1 MSDNIKP
8 AGYDYDGKPYFKED
22 NSNASLTAAEQSL
35 PPPPPMLT
43 TPAPPLAPANE
54 PVTETVV
61 NEPIAETVVNEP
73 EPIPE
78 AAVNEPVAEA
88 AVNEP
93 VTEAAATAPTA
104 ISNLSNDINLN
115 ISAMIEP
122 NKPAKIG
129 EIKTNEH
136 SLKFSPEIDLVNP
149 TAALD
154 RLSAGIKKI
163 INANAGDPLI
173 LDEAYAPPAPQVTR
187 VQKAKNVVKNAFKG
201 VSGLF
206 NRTNKVA
213 QEPIDDSVRNAMQ
226 PGGRRGHTKKNRKHR
241 ITKSNRKKVRPSR
254 RR

>member
-1 MSDNIKP
+1 MSVNNPGEP
-8 AGYDYDGKPYFKED
+8 AGYDSDGKPYYKE
-22 NSNASLTAAEQSL
+22 NGSNADMAMAEPFL
-35 PPPPPMLT
+35 PPPPPLPT
-43 TPAPPLAPANE
+43 TPAPPLAPD
-54 PVTETVV
+54 
-61 NEPIAETVVNEP
+61 
-73 EPIPE
+73 
-78 AAVNEPVAEA
+78 NEPVAEA
-88 AVNEP
+88 AVNEE
-93 VTEAAATAPTA
+93 VTESAVNEPVVPATG
-104 ISNLSNDINLN
+104 SNDINLN
-115 ISAMIEP
+115 ISAMIES

-173 LDEAYAPPAPQVTR
+173 LDEAYAPPAPKPTYGQR
-187 VQKAKNVVKNAFKG
+187 AKNALKG
-201 VSGLF
+201 VSGFF

-226 PGGRRGHTKKNRKHR
+226 PGGRRVHTKKNRKR
-241 ITKSNRKKVRPSR
+241 RMTKSNRKKVRPSR

>member
-8 AGYDYDGKPYFKED
+8 AGYDSDGKPYFKED

-35 PPPPPMLT
+35 PPPPPVPT
-43 TPAPPLAPANE
+43 TPAPPLSPE
-54 PVTETVV
+54 PVT
-61 NEPIAETVVNEP
+61 
-73 EPIPE
+73 E
-78 AAVNEPVAEA
+78 AAVNEPIAEA

-93 VTEAAATAPTA
+93 VTEAAVNEPATEAAVNEPVTEASATAPTD